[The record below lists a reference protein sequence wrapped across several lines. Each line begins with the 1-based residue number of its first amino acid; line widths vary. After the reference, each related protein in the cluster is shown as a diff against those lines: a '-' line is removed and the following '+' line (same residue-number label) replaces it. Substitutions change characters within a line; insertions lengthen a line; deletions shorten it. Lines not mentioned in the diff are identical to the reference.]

1 MNRLDSLFRL
11 EKLGIKFGLDNIR
24 TLCAALGS
32 PETAFQ
38 SILIAGTNGKGSV
51 TAMVE
56 HALRSAGVRAAR
68 YTSPHLVRLEERFFI
83 DGAPVEAD
91 AMRDVAEHVQR
102 VVADLIERRQLEGQ
116 PTFFEVTTA
125 MAFELFR
132 RHQVEVAVL
141 EVGLGGRLDS
151 TNVVTPVATAITSI
165 DLDHQALLGST
176 IAQIAFEKAGII
188 KPGTPV
194 VLGETKPE
202 AVDVITRVCGE
213 QGARLI
219 HTATGVEMRTVLLE
233 DGRTTLELTTPVRRY
248 PRMTVSLRGRHQ
260 VANAVTAV
268 RLLET
273 LPWNVPEAAIVA
285 GISDVIWPGRLE
297 LIQVAPGR
305 AVLLDSAHNPAGAS
319 ALAEF
324 LAETQPDPLPIV
336 FGVMRDK
343 DAAGM
348 LTALAPHASAFV
360 ITAPRMARASS
371 VAELA
376 SLATLAVQGVPV
388 LTAPDPAAA
397 LTQAWEL
404 GPLICAAGSIFLI
417 GEILDLVA
425 RTAR

>member
-91 AMRDVAEHVQR
+91 AMQDVAEHVQR
-102 VVADLIERRQLEGQ
+102 VVADLNERRQLEGQ

-202 AVDVITRVCGE
+202 AVDVITRVCDE

-219 HTATGVEMRTVLLE
+219 HTAAGVEMRPVLLE

-260 VANAVTAV
+260 VANAITAV

-417 GEILDLVA
+417 GEILDLVD

>member
-1 MNRLDSLFRL
+1 L

-83 DGAPVEAD
+83 DGAPVDAD
-91 AMRDVAEHVQR
+91 AMREAADDVQR
-102 VVADLIERRQLEGQ
+102 VVAQLIESRRLEGH

-132 RHQVEVAVL
+132 RYQVEVAVL

-151 TNVVTPVATAITSI
+151 TNVATPVAEAITSI
-165 DLDHQALLGST
+165 DLDHQAMLGST
-176 IAQIAFEKAGII
+176 IAEIAFEKAGII

-194 VLGETKPE
+194 VLGETKPD
-202 AVDVITRVCGE
+202 AVEVIARVCDE

-219 HTATGVEMRTVLLE
+219 HAAEGVHMRTRLLE
-233 DGRTTLELTTPVRRY
+233 DGRTALELTTPVRQY
-248 PRMTVSLRGRHQ
+248 APMTVNLRGRHQ
-260 VANAVTAV
+260 VANTVTAV

-273 LPWNVPEAAIVA
+273 LPWNIPENAIAAGVR
-285 GISDVIWPGRLE
+285 DVDWPGRLD
-297 LIQVAPGR
+297 LIHVAQNR
-305 AVLLDSAHNPAGAS
+305 TILLDSAHNPAGAL
-319 ALAEF
+319 ALANF
-324 LAETQPDPLPIV
+324 LAEIRREPLPIV
-336 FGVMRDK
+336 FAVMRDK

-348 LTALAPHASAFV
+348 LSALAPQASALV
-360 ITAPRMARASS
+360 MTSPRTARASAVGDLADLARRTVQS
-371 VAELA
+371 V
-376 SLATLAVQGVPV
+376 PI
-388 LTAPDPAAA
+388 LTAPDPAEA
-397 LTQAWEL
+397 LERAWEL
-404 GPLICAAGSIFLI
+404 APIICAAGSIFLI
-417 GEILDLVA
+417 GEILELVN
-425 RTAR
+425 RSTR

>member
-91 AMRDVAEHVQR
+91 AMQDVAEHVQR

-202 AVDVITRVCGE
+202 AVDVITRVCDE
-213 QGARLI
+213 RGARLI
-219 HTATGVEMRTVLLE
+219 HTAAGVEMRTVLLE

-248 PRMTVSLRGRHQ
+248 PRMTVRLRGRHQ

-371 VAELA
+371 VADLA

>member
-11 EKLGIKFGLDNIR
+11 EKLGIKFGLENIR

-83 DGAPVEAD
+83 DGASVEAD
-91 AMRDVAEHVQR
+91 AMRDAAEHVQR

-176 IAQIAFEKAGII
+176 IAEIAFEKAGII

-202 AVDVITRVCGE
+202 AVDVITRICDE
-213 QGARLI
+213 QGAHLI
-219 HTATGVEMRTVLLE
+219 HAAAGVETRTVLLE
-233 DGRTTLELTTPVRRY
+233 DGRTTLELTTPVRTY

-273 LPWNVPEAAIVA
+273 LPWNVPETAIVA
-285 GISDVIWPGRLE
+285 GISDVVWPGRLE

-305 AVLLDSAHNPAGAS
+305 AVLLDSAHNPAGAT

-397 LTQAWEL
+397 LTQAWKH

>member
-1 MNRLDSLFRL
+1 MNRLDPLFRL

-56 HALRSAGVRAAR
+56 RALRSAGVRAAR
-68 YTSPHLVRLEERFFI
+68 YTSPHLVRLEERFFVN
-83 DGAPVEAD
+83 GAPVDAD
-91 AMRDVAEHVQR
+91 AMREAADDVQR
-102 VVADLIERRQLEGQ
+102 VVAQLIESRQLEGH

-132 RHQVEVAVL
+132 RHSVEIAVL

-151 TNVVTPVATAITSI
+151 TNVVTPVAEAITSI
-165 DLDHQALLGST
+165 DLDHQAMLGST

-194 VLGETKPE
+194 VLGETKRE
-202 AVDVITRVCGE
+202 VVEVIARVCDE
-213 QGARLI
+213 RRARLI
-219 HTATGVEMRTVLLE
+219 HAAEGVAMRTALLE
-233 DGRTTLELTTPVRRY
+233 DGRTALELTTPVRRY
-248 PRMTVSLRGRHQ
+248 PQMTVSLRGRHQ

-273 LPWNVPEAAIVA
+273 LPWNVPDTAIVA
-285 GISDVIWPGRLE
+285 GVTDVDWPGRLD
-297 LIQVAPGR
+297 LIQLAQNR
-305 AVLLDSAHNPAGAS
+305 TILLDSAHNPAGAS
-319 ALAEF
+319 ALANF
-324 LAETQPDPLPIV
+324 LAENHYEPLPIV
-336 FGVMRDK
+336 FAVMRDK

-348 LTALAPHASAFV
+348 LTTLAPHASAFV
-360 ITAPRMARASS
+360 ITAPRTARASS
-371 VAELA
+371 VEDLA
-376 SLATLAVQGVPV
+376 DLAARTVQAVPI
-388 LTAPDPAAA
+388 LTAPNPAEA
-397 LTQAWEL
+397 LARAWQL

-417 GEILDLVA
+417 GEILELADRA
-425 RTAR
+425 PR